1 MGSHVSAGP
10 GKERA
15 CRGRVGWGIAIMLK
29 LLALAVAGA
38 LFAAICSPALAQGAA
53 PQAMPQQQFDDLV
66 NAITKSVLEKIRS
79 EKPPAPTPP
88 PASRS
93 PFDAAN

>member
-1 MGSHVSAGP
+1 MRRPLH
-10 GKERA
+10 
-15 CRGRVGWGIAIMLK
+15 RGIPVLK

-38 LFAAICSPALAQGAA
+38 LFAAICGPALAQA

-79 EKPPAPTPP
+79 EKPPAPALTAGKP
-88 PASRS
+88 
-93 PFDAAN
+93 